1 MPRRYRLARLGGS
14 LLTACL
20 LMSCMRF
27 GYDPVDESDDSLSPD
42 PAGGSLGDGGNT
54 GSFSDVAA
62 SGGSSADGSGAS
74 NVTGFGGAAS
84 TDVGGAFGSGAA
96 TTTDS
101 GATSAGAATSTTAY
115 GGGSVGEASGMS
127 AGGIEG
133 LSAAANTGAG
143 GEGGVGGATST
154 TAGGTG
160 GAGGATTTSA
170 SEGSSTTGG
179 GDACAV
185 TGTQRYVA
193 SFATDLEGFVVT
205 GAGGPMLTWDGSMGN
220 PDLGLMRLEASG
232 GGAMQVRNLA
242 PPGDL
247 TGRVMSVNVLVQGG
261 TSVDILL
268 YAQSGPTAK
277 WADGGG
283 VRATT
288 GQWYC
293 LTLDLD
299 DPVTTSAMFD
309 PTDVRVVGVDIQGSG
324 VVAAYIDQF
333 AY

>member
-1 MPRRYRLARLGGS
+1 
-14 LLTACL
+14 
-20 LMSCMRF
+20 
-27 GYDPVDESDDSLSPD
+27 
-42 PAGGSLGDGGNT
+42 
-54 GSFSDVAA
+54 
-62 SGGSSADGSGAS
+62 
-74 NVTGFGGAAS
+74 
-84 TDVGGAFGSGAA
+84 
-96 TTTDS
+96 
-101 GATSAGAATSTTAY
+101 
-115 GGGSVGEASGMS
+115 
-127 AGGIEG
+127 
-133 LSAAANTGAG
+133 
-143 GEGGVGGATST
+143 
-154 TAGGTG
+154 
-160 GAGGATTTSA
+160 
-170 SEGSSTTGG
+170 
-179 GDACAV
+179 V

-220 PDLGLMRLEASG
+220 PDLGSMRLEASG